1 MKIIITGGHL
11 SPALALIDKLKEK
24 KQIQIVYIGKK
35 YNLDSEKSLSLEYQE
50 IKKRNLTFY
59 HLTTARLT
67 RFFSVNNIINLIK
80 LPIGLIQ
87 GFYILKKEQ
96 PDLIFLFGGY
106 ISFPIAICG
115 YLLNIPIYIHEQ
127 TINPGLA
134 NRIASFFAKKVF
146 ISFPQTATL
155 FPRKKVILTGNLI
168 RKEVLTVIKKPFII
182 KKTKPV
188 IYVTGGSLGSHSIN
202 ILIEKILPQL
212 LKKYIIIHQIGNV
225 KQYNDYDRL
234 KKFKCDSYYPV
245 KHFFLEEIGYIYQMA
260 DLVIGRAG
268 ANTFFELLVL
278 KKPAILIPLLW
289 SAGQEQQKHAQ
300 LFKEWNLGEIFNQND
315 KPESLLDLINKMI
328 KNLHFYQK
336 NFSQLKIKFPID
348 AAEKIIQEIS

>member
-11 SPALALIDKLKEK
+11 SPALALIDQLREK
-24 KQIQIVYIGKK
+24 KRMQIVYIGKK
-35 YNLDSEKSLSLEYQE
+35 FNLESEKSLSLEYRE

-59 HLTTARLT
+59 HLNTARLT
-67 RFFSVNNIINLIK
+67 RFFSINNVIGLIK
-80 LPIGLIQ
+80 LPTGLIKS
-87 GFYILKKEQ
+87 FYILKKEK
-96 PDLIFLFGGY
+96 PDMIFLFGGY
-106 ISFPIAICG
+106 ISLPLAISG
-115 YLLNIPIYIHEQ
+115 FLLNIPIYIHEQ

-134 NRIASFFAKKVF
+134 NRIAGLFARKVF
-146 ISFPQTATL
+146 ISFPQTATF
-155 FPRKKVILTGNLI
+155 FPKKKVILTGNLI
-168 RKEVLTVIKKPFII
+168 RKEVFKVIKKPFIV

-225 KQYNDYDRL
+225 REYNDYNRL
-234 KKFKCDSYYPV
+234 KKYQCDSYHPV
-245 KHFFLEEIGYIYQMA
+245 EHFFLEEVGYIYQTA

-268 ANTFFELLVL
+268 ANTFFELLLL
-278 KKPAILIPLLW
+278 KKPALLIPLPW

-300 LFKEWNLGEIFNQND
+300 LFKEWKLGEIYNQNE
-315 KPESLLDLINKMI
+315 KEESLLNLIDTMI
-328 KNLHFYQK
+328 KNIDLYQG
-336 NFSQLKIKFPID
+336 NFSRLKIRLPLN